1 MKGSPLSKTILIF
14 SAQYL
19 PHVGGVEVYTASLAK
34 EIEKM
39 GHHAIIV
46 TNNLSSLAEHETL
59 DFGAEIYRLPCVSFV
74 NGRLPFPKYNKH
86 RRQLLQ
92 ELKTRE
98 KDYVVINT
106 RFYPHTFTGARIAE
120 NANIKPIVIDH
131 GSAYLTLGNK
141 VLDTAVKAYEHI
153 ITYFL
158 KKHPIDFYAVSQK
171 SLKWLTTFHVNGK
184 GVLSNSIDANLFS
197 SQSSKRNFRSELNI
211 KNTDFVVSFIGR
223 FIPEKGIVSLMEA
236 AKKLRDHADIAFLF
250 AGDGSLAKE
259 IENYN
264 VDNVHLLGRLN
275 SADVAALL
283 ETSDCFC
290 LPSRSEGFST
300 SLLEAAACKTT
311 SIITRVGGVDE
322 LIPTN
327 DYGIVL
333 SNTSPETI
341 SEAILMLHDNQE
353 LNKTM
358 AANIYQKVVN
368 EFSWAATTE
377 KVLDACK
384 QANQTKNPNVTS

>member
-1 MKGSPLSKTILIF
+1 MSKTILIF
-14 SAQYL
+14 SAQYI
-19 PHVGGVEVYTASLAK
+19 PHVGGVEVYTANLAK

-46 TNNLSSLAEHETL
+46 TNNLSALTEYEKF
-59 DFGAEIYRLPCVSFV
+59 DFGAEIYRLPCFPFI
-74 NGRLPFPKYNKH
+74 NGRLPLPRFNKQ
-86 RRQLLQ
+86 RKQLLR
-92 ELKTRE
+92 ELKTRS

-106 RFYPHTFTGARIAE
+106 RFYPHTFTGVRIAE
-120 NANIKPIVIDH
+120 SANIKPIVIDH
-131 GSAYLTLGNK
+131 GSAYLTFGNK
-141 VLDTAVKAYEHI
+141 TLDLLVKAYEQI
-153 ITYFL
+153 ITHFL
-158 KKHPIDFYAVSQK
+158 KKHPINFYAVSQK
-171 SLKWLTTFHVNGK
+171 SLEWLTTFRIKGK
-184 GVLSNSIDANLFS
+184 GVLSNSIDANLFL

-211 KNTDFVVSFIGR
+211 KDTDFVVSFIGR
-223 FIPEKGIVSLMEA
+223 FIPEKGIVSLMEC
-236 AKKLRDHADIAFLF
+236 AKKLQDHMDIFFLF
-250 AGDGSLAKE
+250 AGNGPLTTSIKD
-259 IENYN
+259 YN
-264 VDNVHLLGRLN
+264 LDNVYLLGRID

-333 SNTSPETI
+333 NNTLPETI
-341 SEAILMLHDNQE
+341 SEAILMLYENQE
-353 LNKTM
+353 LNKNR

-368 EFSWAATTE
+368 EFSWATTTE
-377 KVLDACK
+377 KVLTACK
-384 QANQTKNPNVTS
+384 QANQTKDSIINS